1 MELAAQLAPTSTHG
15 ASGVG
20 VPVDLA
26 HLGRYT
32 LGNAE
37 LEREVLALFSEQA
50 AATLEALRRASSPKA
65 WREAAH
71 TLKGAALAVGA
82 WQVAKCGQQAE
93 VAEYNCAAREAILTR
108 LEQAIGEAKAFIA
121 RL

>member
-1 MELAAQLAPTSTHG
+1 MSKPQSAAGERA
-15 ASGVG
+15 
-20 VPVDLA
+20 PVDLT

-32 LGNAE
+32 LGNVE

-50 AATLEALRRASSPKA
+50 LATLDTLRKATSPRA

-82 WQVAKCGQQAE
+82 WQVATCGQQAE
-93 VAEYNCAAREAILTR
+93 VAEFSASSRDAILPR
-108 LEQAIGEAKAFIA
+108 LEQAIAEARSYIA
-121 RL
+121 CL

>member
-1 MELAAQLAPTSTHG
+1 MELATQLAPTATHS
-15 ASGVG
+15 ASSSG
-20 VPVDLA
+20 VPVDLT

-32 LGNAE
+32 LGNTD

-50 AATLEALRRASSPKA
+50 AATLEALRLASSPKA

-93 VAEYNCAAREAILTR
+93 VAEYNGASREAILAR
-108 LEQAIGEAKAFIA
+108 LEQAVGEAKAFIA